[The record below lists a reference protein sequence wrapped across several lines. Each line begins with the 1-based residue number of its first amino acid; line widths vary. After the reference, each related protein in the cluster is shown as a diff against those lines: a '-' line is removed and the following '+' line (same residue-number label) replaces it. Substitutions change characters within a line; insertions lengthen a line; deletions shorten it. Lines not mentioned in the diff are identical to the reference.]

1 MSKPIRLA
9 PSILNADYARLKDEI
24 QKAEAGGADMI
35 HVDIMDA
42 HFVPNLSMGP
52 NLVESIRKVTK
63 LPLDLHLMIMEPEKL
78 ADPFASAG
86 ADSITFHAE
95 AVAQDYARKYKER
108 GWAMQLVCKDFY
120 DRKRLDLTIETIRA
134 RGKKVAV
141 ALNPDTEPEV
151 LEFLDRV
158 DMVLAMTVWPGFG
171 GQKFLDPVLPKVSR
185 LRKMAPDVDIE
196 VDGGV
201 DLESAGRAAAA
212 GANVIVAGT
221 SVFHAP
227 DPVAALRRMREI
239 AGRAYGLR
247 KD

>member
-1 MSKPIRLA
+1 MPKAIRLA
-9 PSILNADYARLKDEI
+9 PSILNADYGALKAEI
-24 QKAEAGGADMI
+24 QKAEAGGADQI

-52 NLVESIRKVTK
+52 PLVESIRKATK
-63 LPLDLHLMIMEPEKL
+63 LPLDLHLMIMQPEKFVE
-78 ADPFASAG
+78 PFAKAG

-95 AVAQDYARKYKER
+95 AVAHDYARKHKDR

-120 DRKRLDLTIETIRA
+120 DRPRLEKTLELIR
-134 RGKKVAV
+134 RTGKKAAV
-141 ALNPDTEPEV
+141 AINPETDVEV
-151 LEFLDRV
+151 IDFLDRV

-171 GQKFLDPVLPKVSR
+171 GQTFMDDVLPKVSK
-185 LRKMAPDVDIE
+185 LRQRAPEVDIE

-201 DLESAGRAAAA
+201 DLGNVARAAAA

-227 DPVAALRRMREI
+227 DPAAVLREMRER
-239 AGRAYGLR
+239 AGKAYGV
-247 KD
+247 

>member
-1 MSKPIRLA
+1 MPKAIRLA
-9 PSILNADYARLKDEI
+9 PSILNADYGALKAEI
-24 QKAEAGGADMI
+24 QKAEAGGADQI

-52 NLVESIRKVTK
+52 PLVESIRKATK
-63 LPLDLHLMIMEPEKL
+63 LPLDLHLMIMQPEKFVE
-78 ADPFASAG
+78 PFAKAG

-95 AVAQDYARKYKER
+95 AVAHDYARKHKDR

-120 DRKRLDLTIETIRA
+120 DRPRLEKTLELIRKT
-134 RGKKVAV
+134 GKKAAV
-141 ALNPDTEPEV
+141 AINPETDVEV
-151 LEFLDRV
+151 IDFLDRV

-171 GQKFLDPVLPKVSR
+171 GQTFMDDVLPKVSK
-185 LRKMAPDVDIE
+185 LRQRAPEVDIE

-201 DLESAGRAAAA
+201 DLGNVARAAAA

-227 DPVAALRRMREI
+227 DPAAVLREMRER
-239 AGRAYGLR
+239 AGKAYGV
-247 KD
+247 

>member
-1 MSKPIRLA
+1 VPKSIRLA
-9 PSILNADYARLKDEI
+9 PSILNADYSRLKDEI
-24 QKAEAGGADMI
+24 QKAEAGGADQI

-52 NLVESIRKVTK
+52 GLVESVRKVTK
-63 LPLDLHLMIMEPEKL
+63 LPLDLHLMIMAPEKFV
-78 ADPFASAG
+78 DPFASAG

-95 AVAQDYARKYKER
+95 SVAQDYARKYKER
-108 GWAMQLVCKDFY
+108 GWSMQLVCKDFY
-120 DRKRLDLTIETIRA
+120 DRARLDRTIEAIRA

-141 ALNPDTEPEV
+141 ALNPETEPEV
-151 LEFLDRV
+151 IEFIDRV

-171 GQKFLDPVLPKVSR
+171 GQKFIDAVLPKISK
-185 LRKMAPDVDIE
+185 LRRMSPTVDIE

-201 DLESAGRAAAA
+201 DLDNVERAAAA

-221 SVFHAP
+221 SIFHAP
-227 DPVAALRRMREI
+227 DPAAALRLMRQKAET
-239 AGRAYGLR
+239 AYGLR